1 MKNTSAFITNEKNKK
16 LKSRIVELIQNS
28 KELRFLVGF
37 FYFSGIKELY
47 KALKDN
53 PNLQINVLVGLS
65 VDKTIHGLVEYSDN
79 TKQLTDRE
87 KFEKFLKSVSRSIN
101 TDDFDTSDFYEQV
114 KFFLNLIKQNKLI
127 IRKTYNPNHAKF
139 YIFKI
144 KDELKTLKKSI
155 FITGSSNLTRAG
167 LFSQDEFNVEISDYG
182 NAEAGEFF
190 DTLWEKAVK
199 ITEVSSFKQKLIE
212 LIEKKT
218 LVVEITPFEAFA
230 LVLKTYIDL
239 QDQKQL
245 KASIQE
251 LLIKAGYKP
260 YKYQLDAVTQ
270 ALTIIENYNGVVIS
284 DVVGLGKSVVASM
297 IAKSLGKRGMIICPP
312 GIKGDEDKKSGW
324 QKYKEDFKLYD
335 WDIRSCGFENLK
347 KTLKFIRE
355 NEEYEVIIIDEVH
368 RFRNQDTE
376 AYEILN
382 NICRNKIVILLTA
395 TPFNNTPADIFSL
408 LKFFVIPGKS
418 KITLSNDLNNRFK
431 KYSRTFKKLS
441 NIKKNYKSS
450 NEKKKER
457 AILDYELLF
466 ESEDIDLK
474 KVKQRAKY
482 LSDSIK
488 QDIEPVLIRRN
499 RLDLKKDPEYSKE
512 IYELS
517 EIDERSPHELF
528 FELSEE
534 QLKFYEQVT
543 TVYFGEEGKFT
554 GAIYQP
560 FAYET
565 GAEINETN
573 LEENRE
579 LLIQSNLYDFMRRLL
594 VKRFESSFGAFKQS
608 IENFKNVTEKV
619 QQFIKNSDHKFI
631 LDRKLMNKIYT
642 SDIDE
647 IEEELKKFEE
657 KLGEGNYPKS
667 YKIYEVDNFRRK
679 KKFLKDIESDK
690 QLFEKILTQLNS
702 LDLVN
707 NDPKLEKLI
716 KKTTAI
722 LNADRK
728 LNEPQ
733 RKVVI
738 FTEYTDTAKYLK
750 DRLEKAFPDKL
761 ISGWGNLTKNKINE
775 ILENFDA
782 SYEAQKN
789 QYQILLATDKLSE
802 GFNLNRAG
810 AVINYDIPW
819 NPTRVIQRV
828 GRLNRIS
835 KKVFDKIQIYNF
847 FPTAQGAQYVRSRE
861 IASEKM
867 FLIHNALGEDTKIFE
882 LDEEPTAANLYKK
895 FVKNPEADEEESF
908 QTKIRLRYSEIEKS
922 EPEVIK
928 RISTLPSR
936 VKVAKK
942 FKKDNLVVFI
952 KKGLGFFVRAVLDK
966 TQVIEEP
973 SFEKTIDLIECE
985 KKEKPIPLS
994 FAFWENYQNLKELRD
1009 SLAIPASEQSLE
1021 RKAINN
1027 LTTLITNPLPE
1038 WQNFLPFIRDLRE
1051 DILEYKTLCPATLR
1065 KIAKLKTLQPT
1076 KEDLKKIKQEL
1087 SKIQNDL
1094 GTNFLEKVKNK
1105 TGKLENEVIV
1115 AIENIKQ

>member
-1 MKNTSAFITNEKNKK
+1 MKTTSAFITNEKNKK

-28 KELRFLVGF
+28 KELKFLVGF

-47 KALKDN
+47 KALKDDL
-53 PNLQINVLVGLS
+53 NLQVNVLVGLD
-65 VDKTIHGLVEYSDN
+65 VDKTIHGLVEYGDN

-87 KFEKFLKSVSRSIN
+87 KFERFLKSISKSIN
-101 TDDFDTSDFYEQV
+101 TDDFDTPDFYEQV
-114 KFFLNLIKQNKLI
+114 KFFLSLIKQDKLI
-127 IRKTYNPNHAKF
+127 IRKTYDPNHAKL

-144 KDELKTLKKSI
+144 KDELKTLKSSI

-167 LFSQDEFNVEISDYG
+167 LSSQGEFNVEISDYG
-182 NAEAGEFF
+182 NTEAEEFF

-199 ITEVSSFKQKLIE
+199 ITEVSSFKRKLIE
-212 LIEKKT
+212 LIEKET
-218 LVVEITPFEAFA
+218 LVAKITPFEAFA

-239 QDQKQL
+239 QDQKRL

-251 LLIKAGYKP
+251 LLVKAGYKP
-260 YKYQLDAVTQ
+260 YKYQFDAVTQ

-284 DVVGLGKSVVASM
+284 DVVGLGKSVIASM
-297 IAKSLGKRGMIICPP
+297 IAKSLGKRGVIICPP

-324 QKYKEDFKLYD
+324 EKYKEDFKLYD

-355 NEEYEVIIIDEVH
+355 NEEYEVILIDEVH

-466 ESEDIDLK
+466 ESKDIDLK
-474 KVKQRAKY
+474 KIKQRARY

-517 EIDERSPHELF
+517 EIDEKSPHELF

-534 QLKFYEQVT
+534 QLEFYEQVT

-560 FAYET
+560 FVYET
-565 GAEINETN
+565 GVEINETN

-619 QQFIKNSDHKFI
+619 QQFIENSDHKFI

-667 YKIYEVDNFRRK
+667 YKIYEVDNFKRK

-690 QLFEKILTQLNS
+690 QLFEEILVQLNN

-707 NDPKLEKLI
+707 NDPKLERLV

-738 FTEYTDTAKYLK
+738 FTEYTDTAKYLE
-750 DRLEKAFPDKL
+750 DRLERASPDKL
-761 ISGWGNLTKNKINE
+761 ISGWCNLTKNKINE

-782 SYEAQKN
+782 SYETQKN

-835 KKVFDKIQIYNF
+835 KKVFEKIQIYNF

-895 FVKNPEADEEESF
+895 IMKNPEAGEEESF
-908 QTKIRLRYSEIEKS
+908 QTKIRLRYFEIEKS
-922 EPEVIK
+922 EPEIFK
-928 RISTLPSR
+928 RILTLPSR

-942 FKKDNLVVFI
+942 FEKDNLVVFI

-966 TQVIEEP
+966 AQVIEEP
-973 SFEKTIDLIECE
+973 PFEKTIDLIECE
-985 KKEKPIPLS
+985 KKEKAIPLS
-994 FAFWENYQNLKELRD
+994 SAFWENYQNLKELKD

-1038 WQNFLPFIRDLRE
+1038 WQSFLPFIRDLRE
-1051 DILEYKTLCPATLR
+1051 DVLEYKTLCPATLR
-1065 KIAKLKTLQPT
+1065 KIAKLKTLEPA

-1087 SKIQNDL
+1087 SKIQSDL
-1094 GTNFLEKVKNK
+1094 GNNYLEKVKNK
-1105 TGKLENEVIV
+1105 AGKLENEVIV